1 MDAYK
6 GTVQPPFVAPV
17 VEDSLGCGSPAE
29 GKSPQLRKSPAPGT
43 RKVLEKRLS
52 ANRRQLLRL
61 ILMAMR
67 AQTGQINHENNHEN
81 KIYGLFLNF
90 CRCGIAGWCLEVMF
104 TSVDSIMAGDWR
116 LIGRTSLIMF
126 PIYGMGALLLPI
138 SRFIDSWLTGLP
150 GLEDAGQ
157 DRLGRAGR
165 AIRHGL
171 IYMVLIFIAE
181 YITGIWLTSVGICP
195 WDYSLWPDNVG
206 GVIRLKFAPL
216 WFMTGLLFEYLTK
229 PKDGD

>member
-1 MDAYK
+1 
-6 GTVQPPFVAPV
+6 
-17 VEDSLGCGSPAE
+17 
-29 GKSPQLRKSPAPGT
+29 
-43 RKVLEKRLS
+43 
-52 ANRRQLLRL
+52 
-61 ILMAMR
+61 MAMR
-67 AQTGQINHENNHEN
+67 AQTGQINHEN

-157 DRLGRAGR
+157 DRLSRVGRSV
-165 AIRHGL
+165 RHGL

-181 YITGIWLTSVGICP
+181 YITGIWLTSIGICP

-206 GVIRLKFAPL
+206 GVIRLKFGPL

-229 PKDGD
+229 PKGGD

>member
-1 MDAYK
+1 M
-6 GTVQPPFVAPV
+6 
-17 VEDSLGCGSPAE
+17 
-29 GKSPQLRKSPAPGT
+29 
-43 RKVLEKRLS
+43 
-52 ANRRQLLRL
+52 
-61 ILMAMR
+61 
-67 AQTGQINHENNHEN
+67 
-81 KIYGLFLNF
+81 
-90 CRCGIAGWCLEVMF
+90 
-104 TSVDSIMAGDWR
+104 DSIMAGDWR

-157 DRLGRAGR
+157 DRLSRVGRSV
-165 AIRHGL
+165 RHGL
-171 IYMVLIFIAE
+171 ICI
-181 YITGIWLTSVGICP
+181 GICP

-229 PKDGD
+229 PKGGD